1 MLTFIEENVILILSF
16 TLTVL
21 SSIIL
26 ICSTKNGGI
35 SNLIGDRSH
44 FSQREVGSFFKY
56 LLLKRGFF
64 KRIFSTAIV
73 IMFAC
78 TYLVVLKNMG
88 FSIWAVVLLFLPLAL
103 FSAILAEIFLV
114 IVSFLLK
121 RLLHLERREFNIIYS
136 YVLMQFILLGVY
148 SYFSSKNFASNG
160 VFALAVANLL
170 FCYLLASVG
179 LYLLLKEASEID
191 TKLTLK
197 SVWKSAF
204 LQIVLFLF
212 ILTFLGW
219 FGYLHNPSSYQTPDG
234 NFSFFAAFYHVAV
247 TFGTVGYGDIIPLT
261 TYTRFVSI
269 LTVFTSVVSITV
281 MLSAVL
287 SLSGRLL
294 NRKNG

>member
-88 FSIWAVVLLFLPLAL
+88 FSIWAVVLLFLP
-103 FSAILAEIFLV
+103 F
-114 IVSFLLK
+114 
-121 RLLHLERREFNIIYS
+121 
-136 YVLMQFILLGVY
+136 
-148 SYFSSKNFASNG
+148 
-160 VFALAVANLL
+160 
-170 FCYLLASVG
+170 
-179 LYLLLKEASEID
+179 
-191 TKLTLK
+191 
-197 SVWKSAF
+197 
-204 LQIVLFLF
+204 
-212 ILTFLGW
+212 
-219 FGYLHNPSSYQTPDG
+219 
-234 NFSFFAAFYHVAV
+234 
-247 TFGTVGYGDIIPLT
+247 
-261 TYTRFVSI
+261 
-269 LTVFTSVVSITV
+269 
-281 MLSAVL
+281 
-287 SLSGRLL
+287 
-294 NRKNG
+294 